1 MKKRTILV
9 TNDDGIYAPG
19 LRALVDVVRPMGK
32 VVVIA
37 PKSPQSGM
45 GHAITINQPLR
56 VNAVDHFKDIEAYE
70 CTGTPADCVK
80 LAKAEILKQKPD
92 LCVSGINHGS
102 NSSINVIYYGTMSA
116 AMEASIEGI
125 QAIGFSLLSWD
136 EKASMETSKHF
147 ASIIVGK
154 VLRNNLPDGVL
165 LNVNI
170 PNTTIENIKGIKV
183 ARQAD
188 AKWVEEYDVRK
199 DPMGKKYYWLKGEF
213 VNFDRGDDTD
223 EWALSNNYISVVPVQ
238 FDLTAYNGIKKINE
252 IML

>member
-19 LRALVDVVRPMGK
+19 LKALVDVVREKGK

-37 PKSPQSGM
+37 PKTPQSGM
-45 GHAITINQPLR
+45 GHAITINKPLR
-56 VNAVDHFKDIEAYE
+56 VNAVDHFKGIEAYE

-102 NSSINVIYYGTMSA
+102 NSSINVIYSGTMSA

-136 EKASMETSKHF
+136 EKASMKTAKHF
-147 ASIIVGK
+147 ASIIVDK
-154 VLRNNLPDGVL
+154 VLNSKLPDGIL
-165 LNVNI
+165 LNVNV
-170 PNTTIENIKGIKV
+170 PNTIIKNIKGIKV
-183 ARQAD
+183 VRQAD
-188 AKWVEEYDVRK
+188 AKWVEEYEVRT

-213 VNFDRGDDTD
+213 VNFDRGEDTD
-223 EWALSNNYISVVPVQ
+223 EWALRNSFVSVVPVQ

-252 IML
+252 IMK

>member
-9 TNDDGIYAPG
+9 TNDDGIHAPG
-19 LRALVDVVRPMGK
+19 LRALVEVVSSMGK
-32 VVVIA
+32 VVVVA

-56 VNAVDHFKDIEAYE
+56 VNAVDHFKDVEAYE

-102 NSSINVIYYGTMSA
+102 NSSINVIYSGTMSA

-147 ASIIVGK
+147 AGIIVDK
-154 VLRNNLPDGVL
+154 VLNNKLPEGVL

-170 PNTTIENIKGIKV
+170 PNTTIENIKGVKV

-213 VNFDRGDDTD
+213 INFDRGVDTD
-223 EWALSNNYISVVPVQ
+223 EWALKNNYVSVVPVQ